1 MEGSTRSSMGTLS
14 SWIVLRRGCW
24 RRKRGIEGD
33 AVVRCNVTSWSK
45 VGNQQAIIFPPY
57 HRFRRTRQEDEGTS
71 LLQRGSIL
79 HNNPCDLKWN
89 NHSLN
94 QSPPEG
100 GLMTC
105 WNTNQ
110 PRFGT
115 LSLICWKHTCF
126 FGFRLF
132 VCFPPAVGALFD
144 LISVLFAVEVR
155 PLDRSVRALFIT
167 IGQLE
172 LSLFR
177 SVRWNSLSVGSLF
190 ILMVGWISL
199 YFDRSV
205 GSLFITIGQLDLSLL
220 WSVSWISLYVLLRWI
235 VRSVGALFVAST
247 GASVW
252 KVVYWQRS
260 KPMTIVSIWNKTN
273 RIDIYWLALQVSNWI
288 ASDRNNRH
296 WWGRRRADAIFRCFT

>member
-33 AVVRCNVTSWSK
+33 AVVRCNVTSWSN

-110 PRFGT
+110 PHFGT
-115 LSLICWKHTCF
+115 LSLICWKQTCF

-132 VCFPPAVGALFD
+132 VCLRSGGSLWPHFSVVRRRGA
-144 LISVLFAVEVR
+144 
-155 PLDRSVRALFIT
+155 SVR
-167 IGQLE
+167 
-172 LSLFR
+172 S
-177 SVRWNSLSVGSLF
+177 
-190 ILMVGWISL
+190 VGWISL
-199 YFDRSV
+199 YFFGRLLELSLWFLRSV
-205 GSLFITIGQLDLSLL
+205 EALFILSVGCWSSLYYCFFLSVASRTTQCCYPFARLL
-220 WSVSWISLYVLLRWI
+220 YSCRNCTVKMPRTWQKERKKVLFVFLFHINVCLSISLTVE
-235 VRSVGALFVAST
+235 
-247 GASVW
+247 
-252 KVVYWQRS
+252 
-260 KPMTIVSIWNKTN
+260 
-273 RIDIYWLALQVSNWI
+273 
-288 ASDRNNRH
+288 
-296 WWGRRRADAIFRCFT
+296 